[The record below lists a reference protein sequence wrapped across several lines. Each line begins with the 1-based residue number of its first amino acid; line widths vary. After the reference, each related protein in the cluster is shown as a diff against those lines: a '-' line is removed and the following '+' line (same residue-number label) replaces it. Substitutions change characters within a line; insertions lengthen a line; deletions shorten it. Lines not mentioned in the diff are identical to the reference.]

1 MEKEE
6 RNKKRSD
13 NSNKKKKLE
22 YTRKSMENE
31 MMETIEGYE
40 NKNFDENEER
50 AESIITVA
58 DDEFN
63 LRKSLV
69 VVVRVLH
76 QAPFLRY
83 CNYLLLVLNC
93 LKCSQSLCHRGQL
106 QARQEK
112 VSTSKSSMYVIGS
125 TT

>member
-31 MMETIEGYE
+31 MMETIEGFE

-50 AESIITVA
+50 VERIITVA

-69 VVVRVLH
+69 VVV
-76 QAPFLRY
+76 
-83 CNYLLLVLNC
+83 
-93 LKCSQSLCHRGQL
+93 
-106 QARQEK
+106 
-112 VSTSKSSMYVIGS
+112 
-125 TT
+125 